1 MDKQRI
7 LTLLDLLDGY
17 LRDLE
22 ERLPHTFSEYN
33 KDIEKQ
39 RFCERTL
46 QLQIEVCID
55 VAYLLV
61 KELKLGLPEKEESVF
76 EKLEEKRI
84 ISEEL
89 FEKLREMK
97 MFRNVLIHPYK
108 QINNSLVY
116 KNAVEKRQDFMDF
129 KKEIISFLKKRR

>member
-17 LRDLE
+17 IRDLE
-22 ERLPHTFSEYN
+22 ERLPRTLSEYN
-33 KDIEKQ
+33 KNVEKQ

-61 KELKLGLPEKEESVF
+61 RELKLGLPEKEESVF
-76 EKLEEKRI
+76 EKLEEKGI
-84 ISEEL
+84 ISGEI

-97 MFRNVLIHPYK
+97 KFRNVLIHRYK

-116 KNAVEKRQDFMDF
+116 QNAAGNKRDFLDF
-129 KKEIISFLKKRR
+129 KKEILSFLKKKK

>member
-1 MDKQRI
+1 MVQEDEGI
-7 LTLLDLLDGY
+7 LFNITL
-17 LRDLE
+17 
-22 ERLPHTFSEYN
+22 
-33 KDIEKQ
+33 
-39 RFCERTL
+39 C
-46 QLQIEVCID
+46 QLGCRHKKPLNTKKP
-55 VAYLLV
+55 AF
-61 KELKLGLPEKEESVF
+61 LPEKEESVF